1 MKNPS
6 PVWRDARGG
15 IEVSSICTVEE
26 ALEEIRRGK
35 MVVVVDDEG
44 RENEGDLIMA
54 AEKVQADDIN
64 FIARH
69 ARGLI
74 CAALLGERLDHL
86 RLGMMVQENTA
97 RMNTNFTVS
106 VDAVHGTTTGISAF
120 DRAITVRALID
131 PLTKPEDLARPGHIF
146 PLRAVDSGVL
156 RRAGHTEAAVDLA
169 RLAGLMPGGLL
180 CEILAEDGTMA
191 RLPQLEAFALRF
203 GLRILTITD
212 LIEYRRRKEKLV
224 RCVADASLPTK
235 FGEFRL
241 LAYEGIVDGSES
253 VALVMGEPS
262 RDEAALVRV
271 HSQCLTGDVFHSM
284 RCDCGDQLESALGMI
299 AKEKSGVFLYIQQE
313 GRGIGLMNK
322 VRAYALQDSGRD
334 TVQANEDLGFPA
346 DLRDY
351 GTGAQIL
358 ADLGLHKIRLLTN
371 NPKKIIG
378 LKAYGLEVVERVSIE
393 IEPNRRNVKYLSTK
407 RDKLGHLFG
416 DLCDTTRGE

>member
-1 MKNPS
+1 MNHPS
-6 PVWRDARGG
+6 PVGRDARGG
-15 IEVSSICTVEE
+15 SEVSSICTLEE
-26 ALEEIRRGK
+26 ALEDIRNGK
-35 MVVVVDDEG
+35 MVIVIDDEG

-54 AEKVQADDIN
+54 AEKVEADDIN
-64 FIARH
+64 FITRY

-74 CAALLGERLDHL
+74 CVALLGERLDHL
-86 RLGMMVQENTA
+86 RLGMMVQDNTA

-106 VDAVHGTTTGISAF
+106 VDAVHGTTTGISAY
-120 DRAITVRALID
+120 DRATTARALID
-131 PLTKPEDLARPGHIF
+131 PKTKPEDLARPGHIF
-146 PLRAVDSGVL
+146 PLRAVDGGVL
-156 RRAGHTEAAVDLA
+156 RRAGHTEATVDLA

-180 CEILAEDGTMA
+180 CEILADDGTMA
-191 RLPQLEAFALRF
+191 RVPELEAFAGKYDLK
-203 GLRILTITD
+203 ILTITD
-212 LIEYRRRKEKLV
+212 LIAYRRRKEKLV
-224 RCVADASLPTK
+224 RKVADASLPTK

-253 VALVMGEPS
+253 VALVMGEPWK
-262 RDEAALVRV
+262 DEAALVRV

-284 RCDCGDQLESALGMI
+284 RCDCGDQLESALRMI
-299 AKEKSGVFLYIQQE
+299 AREKSGVFLYIEQE

-322 VRAYALQDSGRD
+322 VRAYALQDRGRD

-393 IEPNRRNVKYLSTK
+393 IEPNKQNVKYLSTK

-416 DLCDTTRGE
+416 ELDGAVRGE